1 MKMLST
7 YSSHIK
13 FENDLL
19 QYRVRGKIK
28 NRISTFSFDRHNK
41 IFILQTLDLLG
52 GDTRVKLKKEHFVT
66 YLAMAKG
73 TLKFSQNDEKSMTN
87 KEGIYFYIKISH

>member
-41 IFILQTLDLLG
+41 IFILKTLDLLG
-52 GDTRVKLKKEHFVT
+52 GDIRVKLKK
-66 YLAMAKG
+66 G
-73 TLKFSQNDEKSMTN
+73 TFCDISCHGKR
-87 KEGIYFYIKISH
+87 YPKIQPE